1 MLMVRLEGVTPPH
14 LVSLTVKKQF
24 WFLNTSLREGC
35 TNENPEKVWSFAKG
49 GGGSRRV
56 VKCQTSILEK
66 YFFQLACRIILGP
79 PKHVLH
85 LV

>member
-49 GGGSRRV
+49 GGGGSRRV

-66 YFFQLACRIILGP
+66 YFFS
-79 PKHVLH
+79 
-85 LV
+85 